1 MRQLLKIIQYFQ
13 NVSSETNT
21 TKNPTAS
28 KQVIQFY
35 LAALILQVHL
45 NQHNLTKKRT
55 SLWRCV
61 FH

>member
-45 NQHNLTKKRT
+45 N
-55 SLWRCV
+55 
-61 FH
+61 